1 MFKPDK
7 GIGSKREDAID
18 SAMERR
24 AEAPKK
30 SLEAIGEERAT
41 AIAEKAKKTWGGI
54 KKGFFRLL
62 ASPEAVGRGTIKA
75 TGAVVE
81 KAEFVSDKIVEGL
94 EGGMDIAGRGAKAV
108 GRAGMEMGAKAAKGA
123 EFASDKIVEGI
134 EATGRG
140 AKAVGR
146 AGMEAGAFVASKTVE
161 GATTIKKKTGEVM
174 DGAREKYDVLKEKGE
189 QAYES
194 LLTRV
199 NATKGKFFEY
209 VNNKKMEIL
218 KAQEDKRQREK
229 EKEIKA
235 LVSMQDQIR
244 KRIAALSNSKME
256 ATA

>member
-94 EGGMDIAGRGAKAV
+94 EGGMDIA
-108 GRAGMEMGAKAAKGA
+108 
-123 EFASDKIVEGI
+123 
-134 EATGRG
+134 GRG